1 MSNKDK
7 YLAALDIG
15 SSKVCCII
23 ASRDEYDISK
33 IIGLGCNEA
42 KGVSNGIISDFNAAI
57 KSISAAMS
65 EAEKQAN
72 LKINEINIS
81 ASSKVVITKL
91 FKQKIN
97 ILEDKIKQEDMN
109 ESLNLV
115 MQNSYFNEKQILHAA
130 PVGFTIDGANGI
142 KNPVGMYGTN
152 LEVDFVISTIGI
164 NHYKNYIECVT
175 KCNVDIGQVVF
186 SGLASGIAVLN
197 DNELDLNS
205 LGNPILEL

>member
-1 MSNKDK
+1 MSNRDK

-23 ASRDEYDISK
+23 SSRDEYDISK

-42 KGVSNGIISDFNAAI
+42 KGVSNGIISDFNTAI

-81 ASSKVVITKL
+81 ASSKVVLTKL

-97 ILEDKIKQEDMN
+97 ILE
-109 ESLNLV
+109 S
-115 MQNSYFNEKQILHAA
+115 
-130 PVGFTIDGANGI
+130 
-142 KNPVGMYGTN
+142 KNQT
-152 LEVDFVISTIGI
+152 
-164 NHYKNYIECVT
+164 
-175 KCNVDIGQVVF
+175 
-186 SGLASGIAVLN
+186 
-197 DNELDLNS
+197 
-205 LGNPILEL
+205 